1 MSKEQPMGEKPRI
14 LVIGSINMDVVLRA
28 ETFPAPGETVLG
40 TDLSLIPGGKG
51 ANQAVAL
58 ARLGA
63 RPSLLGRVGAD
74 PWGEELTYKL
84 EENGVDTELLT
95 PDDSLPTGNATI
107 IVDQEGEN
115 RIVLIAGAN
124 DALRPGD
131 VDLALDAEGGWDAIL
146 LQLEIPLE
154 TACHAISAGAARD
167 IPVILDAGPP
177 VKLALEKLRGV
188 TVLSPNESETEA
200 LTGIRPDGLES
211 ASRAAALL
219 EESTGAREVVLK
231 LGNRGALCRND
242 GCWEIIEAHRVDV
255 VDTTAAGDSF
265 TAALAIEYTREAG
278 IKEATRRA
286 MAAGA
291 LAVTRLG
298 AQPSLPTAEEV
309 DRLLERAG

>member
-1 MSKEQPMGEKPRI
+1 MGEKPRI
-14 LVIGSINMDVVLRA
+14 LVIGSINMDVVLKT
-28 ETFPAPGETVLG
+28 EKFPAPGETVLG

-58 ARLGA
+58 SRLGA
-63 RPSLLGRVGAD
+63 RASLLGRVGAD
-74 PWGEELTYKL
+74 PWGEELADKL
-84 EENGVDTELLT
+84 RENGVDTANVAAV
-95 PDDSLPTGNATI
+95 DSLPTGNATI

-124 DALRPGD
+124 DALLPED
-131 VDLALDAEGGWDAIL
+131 VDRALAGEAAWDAIL

-154 TACHAISAGAARD
+154 TVCHAISAAAARG

-177 VKLALEKLRGV
+177 LKLPLEKLRGV

-231 LGNRGALCRND
+231 LGDRGALYRND
-242 GCWEIIEAHRVDV
+242 GHWELIEAHQVEV

-265 TAALAIEYTREAG
+265 TAALAIEYTRETEVR
-278 IKEATRRA
+278 EAVRRA

>member
-1 MSKEQPMGEKPRI
+1 MGEKPRI
-14 LVIGSINMDVVLRA
+14 LVIGSINMDVVLRT

-63 RPSLLGRVGAD
+63 RTSLLGRVGAD
-74 PWGEELTYKL
+74 PWGEELIGKL
-84 EENGVDTELLT
+84 RENGVDTELVAS
-95 PDDSLPTGNATI
+95 DDSLPTGNATI
-107 IVDQEGEN
+107 IVDREGEN

-131 VDLALDAEGGWDAIL
+131 VDLALDGEGGWDAIL

-154 TACHAISAGAARD
+154 TACHAISAGAARE

-177 VKLALEKLRGV
+177 VKLPLEKLRGV

-231 LGNRGALCRND
+231 LGDRGALCRNED
-242 GCWEIIEAHRVDV
+242 HWELIEAHQVEV

-265 TAALAIEYTREAG
+265 TAALAIEYTRETG
-278 IKEATRRA
+278 TREAVRRA

>member
-1 MSKEQPMGEKPRI
+1 MGEKPRI
-14 LVIGSINMDVVLRA
+14 LVIGSINMDVVLKA
-28 ETFPAPGETVLG
+28 EKFPAPGETVLG

-58 ARLGA
+58 SRLGA
-63 RPSLLGRVGAD
+63 SSSLLGRVGAD
-74 PWGEELTYKL
+74 PWGKELAGKL
-84 EENGVDTELLT
+84 SENGVDTENVAAV
-95 PDDSLPTGNATI
+95 DSLPTGNATI

-124 DALRPGD
+124 DALLPED
-131 VDLALDAEGGWDAIL
+131 VDLALAGKAAWDAIL

-154 TACHAISAGAARD
+154 TVCHAISAGAARG

-177 VKLALEKLRGV
+177 VKLSLEKLRGV

-219 EESTGAREVVLK
+219 EKSTGAREVVLK
-231 LGNRGALCRND
+231 LGDRGALCRNN
-242 GCWEIIEAHRVDV
+242 GQWEILEAHRVDV

-265 TAALAIEYTREAG
+265 TAALAIEYTRETG

-298 AQPSLPTAEEV
+298 AQPSIPTAEEV

>member
-1 MSKEQPMGEKPRI
+1 MGEKPRI
-14 LVIGSINMDVVLRA
+14 LVIGSINMDVVLKA
-28 ETFPAPGETVLG
+28 EKFPAPGETVLG

-58 ARLGA
+58 SRLGA
-63 RPSLLGRVGAD
+63 SSSLLGRVGAD
-74 PWGEELTYKL
+74 PWGEELAGKL
-84 EENGVDTELLT
+84 SENGGDTENVAAV
-95 PDDSLPTGNATI
+95 DSLPTGNATI

-124 DALRPGD
+124 DALLPED
-131 VDLALDAEGGWDAIL
+131 VDLALAGKAAWDAIL

-154 TACHAISAGAARD
+154 TVCHAISAGAARG

-177 VKLALEKLRGV
+177 VKLSLEKLRGV

-200 LTGIRPDGLES
+200 LTEIRPDGLES

-231 LGNRGALCRND
+231 LGDRGALCRID
-242 GCWEIIEAHRVDV
+242 GHWKLIEAHRVEV

-265 TAALAIEYTREAG
+265 TAALAIEYTRKTG
-278 IKEATRRA
+278 IKEAARRA
-286 MAAGA
+286 IAAGA

>member
-1 MSKEQPMGEKPRI
+1 MGEKPRI
-14 LVIGSINMDVVLRA
+14 LVIGSINMDVVLKA
-28 ETFPAPGETVLG
+28 EKFPAPGETVLG

-58 ARLGA
+58 SRLGA
-63 RPSLLGRVGAD
+63 SASLLGRVGAD
-74 PWGEELTYKL
+74 PWGEELAGKL
-84 EENGVDTELLT
+84 RENGVDTENVAAV
-95 PDDSLPTGNATI
+95 DSLPTGNATI

-124 DALRPGD
+124 DALLPED
-131 VDLALDAEGGWDAIL
+131 VDRTLAEEAAWDAIL

-154 TACHAISAGAARD
+154 TVCHAISAAAARG
-167 IPVILDAGPP
+167 IQVILDAGPP
-177 VKLALEKLRGV
+177 VKVPLEKLRGV

-231 LGNRGALCRND
+231 LGDRGALYRND
-242 GCWEIIEAHRVDV
+242 GHWELIEAHRVDV

-265 TAALAIEYTREAG
+265 TAALAIEYTREKG
-278 IKEATRRA
+278 IKEAARRA

-298 AQPSLPTAEEV
+298 AQPSLPTAEEI

>member
-1 MSKEQPMGEKPRI
+1 MGEKPRI
-14 LVIGSINMDVVLRA
+14 LVIGSINMDVVLKA
-28 ETFPAPGETVLG
+28 EKFPAPGETVLG
-40 TDLSLIPGGKG
+40 TELSLIPGGKG

-58 ARLGA
+58 SRLGA
-63 RPSLLGRVGAD
+63 SASLLGRVGAD
-74 PWGEELTYKL
+74 PWGEELAGKL
-84 EENGVDTELLT
+84 RENGVDTENVAAV
-95 PDDSLPTGNATI
+95 DSLPTGNATI
-107 IVDQEGEN
+107 IVDQKGEN

-124 DALRPGD
+124 DALLPED
-131 VDLALDAEGGWDAIL
+131 VDRALAGEASWDAIL

-154 TACHAISAGAARD
+154 TVCHAISAAAARG

-177 VKLALEKLRGV
+177 VKLPLEKLRGV

-211 ASRAAALL
+211 ASRAATLL

-231 LGNRGALCRND
+231 LGDRGALCRND
-242 GCWEIIEAHRVDV
+242 GHWELIEAHRVDV

-265 TAALAIEYTREAG
+265 TAALAIEYTRGTG
-278 IKEATRRA
+278 IKEAARRA

>member
-1 MSKEQPMGEKPRI
+1 MGEKPRI
-14 LVIGSINMDVVLRA
+14 LVIGSINMDVVLKA
-28 ETFPAPGETVLG
+28 EKFPAPGETVLG

-58 ARLGA
+58 SRLGA
-63 RPSLLGRVGAD
+63 SSSLLGRVGAD
-74 PWGEELTYKL
+74 PWGKELAGKL
-84 EENGVDTELLT
+84 SENGVDTENVAAV
-95 PDDSLPTGNATI
+95 DSLPTGNATI

-124 DALRPGD
+124 DALLPED
-131 VDLALDAEGGWDAIL
+131 VDLALAGKAAWDAIL

-154 TACHAISAGAARD
+154 TVCHAISAGAARG

-177 VKLALEKLRGV
+177 VKLSLEKLRGV

-219 EESTGAREVVLK
+219 EKSTGAREVVLK
-231 LGNRGALCRND
+231 LGDRGALCRNN
-242 GCWEIIEAHRVDV
+242 GQWEILEAHRVDV

-265 TAALAIEYTREAG
+265 TAALAIEYTRETG
-278 IKEATRRA
+278 IKEAARRA
-286 MAAGA
+286 IAAGA

>member
-1 MSKEQPMGEKPRI
+1 MGEKPRI
-14 LVIGSINMDVVLRA
+14 LVIGSINMDVVLKT
-28 ETFPAPGETVLG
+28 EKFPAPGETVLG

-58 ARLGA
+58 SRLGA
-63 RPSLLGRVGAD
+63 RASLLGRVGAD
-74 PWGEELTYKL
+74 PWGEELADKL
-84 EENGVDTELLT
+84 RENGVDTENVAAV
-95 PDDSLPTGNATI
+95 DSLPTGNATI

-124 DALRPGD
+124 DALLPED
-131 VDLALDAEGGWDAIL
+131 VDRALAGEAAWDAIL

-154 TACHAISAGAARD
+154 TVCHAISTGAARG

-177 VKLALEKLRGV
+177 LKLPLEKLRGV

-231 LGNRGALCRND
+231 LGDRGALCKNN
-242 GCWEIIEAHRVDV
+242 GHWELIEAHQVEV

-265 TAALAIEYTREAG
+265 TAALAIEYTRETEVR
-278 IKEATRRA
+278 EAVRRA

-309 DRLLERAG
+309 DRLLEQAG

>member
-1 MSKEQPMGEKPRI
+1 MGEKPRI
-14 LVIGSINMDVVLRA
+14 LVIGSINMDVVLKT
-28 ETFPAPGETVLG
+28 EKFPAPGETVLG

-58 ARLGA
+58 SRLGA
-63 RPSLLGRVGAD
+63 RASLLGRVGAD
-74 PWGEELTYKL
+74 PWGKELADKL
-84 EENGVDTELLT
+84 RENGVDTENVAAV
-95 PDDSLPTGNATI
+95 DSLPTGNATI
-107 IVDQEGEN
+107 IVDQKGEN

-124 DALRPGD
+124 DALLPED
-131 VDLALDAEGGWDAIL
+131 VDRALAGEAAWDAIL

-154 TACHAISAGAARD
+154 TVCHAISTGAARG

-177 VKLALEKLRGV
+177 LKLPLEKLRGV

-231 LGNRGALCRND
+231 LGDRGALCKNN
-242 GCWEIIEAHRVDV
+242 GHWELIEAHQVEV

-265 TAALAIEYTREAG
+265 TAALAIEYTRETEVR
-278 IKEATRRA
+278 EAVRRA

>member
-1 MSKEQPMGEKPRI
+1 MGEKPRI

-124 DALRPGD
+124 DALLPED
-131 VDLALDAEGGWDAIL
+131 VDLALAGKAAWDAIL

-154 TACHAISAGAARD
+154 TVCHAISAGAARG

-177 VKLALEKLRGV
+177 VKLSLEKLRGV

-219 EESTGAREVVLK
+219 EKSTGAREVVLK
-231 LGNRGALCRND
+231 LGDRGALCRID
-242 GCWEIIEAHRVDV
+242 GHWKLIEAHRVEV

-265 TAALAIEYTREAG
+265 TAALAIEYTRKTG
-278 IKEATRRA
+278 IKEAARRA
-286 MAAGA
+286 IAAGA

>member
-1 MSKEQPMGEKPRI
+1 MGEKPRI

-74 PWGEELTYKL
+74 PWGKELTDKL
-84 EENGVDTELLT
+84 GENGVETELVT
-95 PDDSLPTGNATI
+95 SDDSLPTGNATI

-115 RIVLIAGAN
+115 RIVLTAGAN

-131 VDLALDAEGGWDAIL
+131 VDLALDREGGWDAIL
-146 LQLEIPLE
+146 LQLEIPIE
-154 TACHAISAGAARD
+154 TACHAISAGATRG

-177 VKLALEKLRGV
+177 VKLSLEKLRGV

-219 EESTGAREVVLK
+219 KESTGAREVVLK
-231 LGNRGALCRND
+231 LGDRGALYRDD
-242 GCWEIIEAHRVDV
+242 GHWDILEAHRVDV

-309 DRLLERAG
+309 DGLLEKAG

>member
-1 MSKEQPMGEKPRI
+1 MGEKPRI
-14 LVIGSINMDVVLRA
+14 LVIGSINMDVVLKA
-28 ETFPAPGETVLG
+28 EKFPAPGETVLG

-58 ARLGA
+58 SRLGA
-63 RPSLLGRVGAD
+63 SSSLLGRVGAD
-74 PWGEELTYKL
+74 PWGKELAGKL
-84 EENGVDTELLT
+84 SENGVDTENVAAV
-95 PDDSLPTGNATI
+95 DSLPTGNATI

-124 DALRPGD
+124 DALLPED
-131 VDLALDAEGGWDAIL
+131 VDLALAGKAAWDAIL

-154 TACHAISAGAARD
+154 TVCHAISAGAARG

-177 VKLALEKLRGV
+177 VKLSLEKLRGV

-219 EESTGAREVVLK
+219 EKSTGAREVVLK
-231 LGNRGALCRND
+231 LGDRGALCRID
-242 GCWEIIEAHRVDV
+242 GHWKLIEAHRVEV

-265 TAALAIEYTREAG
+265 TAALAIEYTRKTG
-278 IKEATRRA
+278 IKEAVRRA
-286 MAAGA
+286 IAAGA

>member
-1 MSKEQPMGEKPRI
+1 MGEKPRI
-14 LVIGSINMDVVLRA
+14 LVIGSINMDVVLKA
-28 ETFPAPGETVLG
+28 EKFPAPGETVLG

-58 ARLGA
+58 SRLGA
-63 RPSLLGRVGAD
+63 SSSLLGRVGAD
-74 PWGEELTYKL
+74 PWGKELAGKL
-84 EENGVDTELLT
+84 SENGVDTENVAAV
-95 PDDSLPTGNATI
+95 DSLPTGNATI

-124 DALRPGD
+124 DALLPED
-131 VDLALDAEGGWDAIL
+131 VDLALAGKAAWDAIL

-154 TACHAISAGAARD
+154 TVCHAISAGAARG

-177 VKLALEKLRGV
+177 VKLSLEKLRGV

-219 EESTGAREVVLK
+219 EKSTGAREVVLK
-231 LGNRGALCRND
+231 LGDRGALCRNN
-242 GCWEIIEAHRVDV
+242 GQWEILEAHRVDV

-265 TAALAIEYTREAG
+265 TAALAIEYTRGTG
-278 IKEATRRA
+278 IKKAARRA

-298 AQPSLPTAEEV
+298 AQPSIPTAEEV